1 MKTVVRLICLL
12 TFTTVI
18 RASSYADS
26 LFMEANS
33 FYSNQYYSEAADLY
47 NQLINQ
53 GYGHTNL
60 YYNLGNAYYQLG
72 DLGNAIWAYEKGLE
86 LNPRDS
92 DLKFNLSVAN
102 ARIVDRV
109 RVPEPFFLLKWYG
122 ALKQSFSASQW
133 LMTIS
138 SVLLGAARLSAFARF
153 LKNRLSQILMTAS
166 SAGLVMVILFSA
178 VFADI
183 YFDISDIETGVVVA
197 QEGRVYTAPS
207 KSSNL
212 LFVIHEGTKAEI
224 SSRQYP
230 WIEIELIDGKK
241 GWLDSNSLRPL

>member
-1 MKTVVRLICLL
+1 MKTVVRLICFL
-12 TFTTVI
+12 TLTTVI
-18 RASSYADS
+18 RANSYADS
-26 LFMEANS
+26 LFLEANH

-47 NQLINQ
+47 DQLINQ
-53 GYGHTNL
+53 GYGHINL
-60 YYNLGNAYYQLG
+60 YYNLGNAYYQQG
-72 DLGNAIWAYEKGLE
+72 HLGNAIWAYEKGLE

-92 DLKFNLSVAN
+92 DLKFNLTVAN

-122 ALKQSFSASQW
+122 ALKQSFSPSQW
-133 LMTIS
+133 LMAIS
-138 SVLLGAARLSAFARF
+138 SVLLGSAALSTVAK
-153 LKNRLSQILMTAS
+153 LWKNRLSKILMTVS
-166 SAGLVMVILFSA
+166 SAGLMLVILFSA

-183 YFDISDIETGVVVA
+183 YFDISDTEAGVVIA
-197 QEGRVYTAPS
+197 HEGRVYVAPS

-241 GWLDSNSLRPL
+241 GWLDSNLLRSL

>member
-122 ALKQSFSASQW
+122 ALKQSFSPSQW
-133 LMTIS
+133 PMTIS
-138 SVLLGAARLSAFARF
+138 SVLLGAAMLSAFARF